1 MADRE
6 TQSNPLNHRVS
17 PRPGGTFPFVFA
29 RPARDSQIPEE
40 LMKRVELCGQGLFK
54 DWAPQVKVLQHDC
67 GRDVPCQFPLP
78 TMPSSSAGY
87 YNIVQAGLTSGWF
100 GDLQTHCGHS
110 STMEAIKCDVP
121 LIALP
126 IQDDQPEIAAFCTS
140 SFLLLIP
147 LPTTHLYYLL
157 RPASFPYRITGGPL
171 SPETL
176 GD

>member
-67 GRDVPCQFPLP
+67 GRDVVSSPSPPCLHPRRDIII
-78 TMPSSSAGY
+78 S
-87 YNIVQAGLTSGWF
+87 
-100 GDLQTHCGHS
+100 
-110 STMEAIKCDVP
+110 
-121 LIALP
+121 
-126 IQDDQPEIAAFCTS
+126 
-140 SFLLLIP
+140 
-147 LPTTHLYYLL
+147 
-157 RPASFPYRITGGPL
+157 YR
-171 SPETL
+171 L
-176 GD
+176 G